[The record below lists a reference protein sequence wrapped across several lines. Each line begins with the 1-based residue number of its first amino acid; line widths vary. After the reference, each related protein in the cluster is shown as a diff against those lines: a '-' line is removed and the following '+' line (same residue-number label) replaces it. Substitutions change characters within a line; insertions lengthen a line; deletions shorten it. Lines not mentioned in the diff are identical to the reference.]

1 MTLVPLG
8 IPFSSKR
15 RGTRGD
21 WTGWRGMKVVIW
33 AKLVNE
39 GIPFLLLMGIGFVLF
54 RGLRINQSLLSERE
68 ELLKRY
74 LLFRGDRQV
83 RLKIHGGDEKVYMD
97 LLKNISSSW
106 KNFKKAYD
114 QCLSSLAQNT
124 AKTKRY
130 LQLITLGLLINT
142 VRLFIEDC
150 YFFGLQVHFLYTTA
164 RELSSYVLVV
174 LSFFLLRNQTQR
186 FLTLK
191 GEVVKTDRE
200 ILFIPNNVEAQEEHE
215 GLYNEFD
222 PLEAKGAK
230 DGEEDQ
236 NLGE

>member
-1 MTLVPLG
+1 MSESMW
-8 IPFSSKR
+8 IK
-15 RGTRGD
+15 
-21 WTGWRGMKVVIW
+21 I
-33 AKLVNE
+33 VNE
-39 GIPFLLLMGIGFVLF
+39 IIPFLLLIGIGFVLY
-54 RGLRINQSLLSERE
+54 RGLKINQTILSERE

-83 RLKIHGGDEKVYMD
+83 RLKIYGGDEKTYLD

-106 KNFKKAYD
+106 KNFKKTYD
-114 QCLSSLAQNT
+114 QCLLSLAQNT
-124 AKTKRY
+124 IKTKRF

-142 VRLFIEDC
+142 VRLFIEDY
-150 YFFGLQVHFLYTTA
+150 YFYGLEAHFFYTTA

-174 LSFFLLRNQTQR
+174 LSFFLLRNQTQK

-200 ILFIPNNVEAQEEHE
+200 ILFFPNNMEAQEEHE

-222 PLEAKGAK
+222 PLEVRRVE
-230 DGEEDQ
+230 DGEKDQ
-236 NLGE
+236 NSRE

>member
-1 MTLVPLG
+1 MW
-8 IPFSSKR
+8 IK
-15 RGTRGD
+15 
-21 WTGWRGMKVVIW
+21 I
-33 AKLVNE
+33 VNE
-39 GIPFLLLMGIGFVLF
+39 GIPLLLLIGIGYVLYQ
-54 RGLRINQSLLSERE
+54 GLKINQVLLSERE

-83 RLKIHGGDEKVYMD
+83 RLKIYGGDEKVYMD

-114 QCLSSLAQNT
+114 ECLNSLARNT
-124 AKTKRY
+124 TKTKRL

-142 VRLFIEDC
+142 VRLFIEDY
-150 YFFGLQVHFLYTTA
+150 YFYGWEAHFFYTTA

-174 LSFFLLRNQTQR
+174 LSFFLLRNQTQK

-191 GEVVKTDRE
+191 GEVVKMDKE
-200 ILFIPNNVEAQEEHE
+200 ILFFPSNIEAQEEHE

-222 PLEAKGAK
+222 PLEARGVE
-230 DGEEDQ
+230 DGKEDQ
-236 NLGE
+236 NPGE

>member
-1 MTLVPLG
+1 MSESMW
-8 IPFSSKR
+8 IK
-15 RGTRGD
+15 
-21 WTGWRGMKVVIW
+21 I
-33 AKLVNE
+33 VNE
-39 GIPFLLLMGIGFVLF
+39 VIPFLLLIGIGFVLY
-54 RGLRINQSLLSERE
+54 RGLRRNQTLLSERE

-83 RLKIHGGDEKVYMD
+83 RLKIYGRDEKTYLD

-114 QCLSSLAQNT
+114 QCLLSLAQNT
-124 AKTKRY
+124 MKTKRF

-142 VRLFIEDC
+142 VRLFIEDY
-150 YFFGLQVHFLYTTA
+150 YFFGLEAHFFYTTA

-174 LSFFLLRNQTQR
+174 LSFFLLRNQTQK

-191 GEVVKTDRE
+191 GEVVKMDRE
-200 ILFIPNNVEAQEEHE
+200 ILFFPNNMEAQEEHE

-222 PLEAKGAK
+222 PLEARGVE
-230 DGEEDQ
+230 DGKEDQ
-236 NLGE
+236 SPRE